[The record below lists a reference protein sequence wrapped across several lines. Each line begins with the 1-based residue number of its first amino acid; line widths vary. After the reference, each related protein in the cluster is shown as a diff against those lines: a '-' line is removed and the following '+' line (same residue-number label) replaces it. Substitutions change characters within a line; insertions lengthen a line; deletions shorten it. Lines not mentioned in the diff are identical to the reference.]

1 MAKECSVAFAQQTNT
16 DTKVF
21 DAGFNAGTKFS
32 MLASMSCLPNINNS
46 DIEGLNYML
55 RSVLYMKKKGVQCWF
70 CMTNQH

>member
-32 MLASMSCLPNINNS
+32 MLASMSYLPNINNS

-55 RSVLYMKKKGVQCWF
+55 RSVLYMKKKGVQCWV
-70 CMTNQH
+70 CMTNRH